1 MSKKNFPTR
10 TDPINLPRRLREGL
24 AEADGLLSKNKPQE
38 ALDLLQELDR
48 KFPRQT
54 DLLGLMANTY
64 IELGNQHGYLYALYQ
79 LHNLTPNRAEIKLGL
94 AGACLA
100 NGRVALALRTF
111 RQFLKQWPHDERA
124 DDVQKTVPQLEQG
137 LTEIMKQPRD
147 CPKDPWT
154 PTDGSYNIGRNLRG
168 IRTSLNSQT
177 TTLIPIS
184 FT

>member
-94 AGACLA
+94 APISRTDEWRLPCGHFGNSSN
-100 NGRVALALRTF
+100 NGRMMNERMMF
-111 RQFLKQWPHDERA
+111 RKPFHNWN
-124 DDVQKTVPQLEQG
+124 
-137 LTEIMKQPRD
+137 RD
-147 CPKDPWT
+147 
-154 PTDGSYNIGRNLRG
+154 
-168 IRTSLNSQT
+168 
-177 TTLIPIS
+177 
-184 FT
+184 